1 LWAGDAFSGT
11 QYPDPKSRNHFFANF
26 AISAEARFAPPG
38 SGKTESVPVS
48 TTSRRGIGR
57 ALAAVA
63 CVLAA
68 TAIAVWLGAAT
79 SDAANRRCAPVV
91 SAEGPGL
98 TKASVLIVSGRV
110 DCEKSREVIF
120 KALSVTPYERLQL
133 KGWDCTSTAEG
144 GSGVFGAR
152 CTAEGEKGE
161 EVIRSTLPRR
171 CSGCN
176 KLRD

>member
-1 LWAGDAFSGT
+1 MA
-11 QYPDPKSRNHFFANF
+11 
-26 AISAEARFAPPG
+26 
-38 SGKTESVPVS
+38 VS
-48 TTSRRGIGR
+48 TTSRSGFCRGPT
-57 ALAAVA
+57 AAA

-68 TAIAVWLGAAT
+68 IATVLWLGAAT

-91 SAEGPGL
+91 SAAGPGL

-110 DCEKSREVIF
+110 DCEKSRKVIF
-120 KALSVTPYERLQL
+120 KALSTAPYERRQL

-144 GSGVFGAR
+144 GSGVFGAL

-161 EVIRSTLPRR
+161 EVIRSTLPQR
-171 CSGCN
+171 CPGCS